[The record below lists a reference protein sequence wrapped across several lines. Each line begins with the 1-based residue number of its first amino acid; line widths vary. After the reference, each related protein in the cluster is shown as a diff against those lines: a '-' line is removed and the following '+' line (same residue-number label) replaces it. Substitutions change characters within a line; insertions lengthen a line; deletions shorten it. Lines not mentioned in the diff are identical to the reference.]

1 MFERIISLL
10 YSVIKI
16 RRTPRLAS
24 PLGEKKATNSDVN
37 NTDPAQNKITG
48 ATEKIKSEQVLVF
61 GQHVIGKGRTVW
73 VRQPNSTL
81 ED

>member
-1 MFERIISLL
+1 M
-10 YSVIKI
+10 
-16 RRTPRLAS
+16 TS

-37 NTDPAQNKITG
+37 TDPAQNKTDNRGEQKI
-48 ATEKIKSEQVLVF
+48 EIKSEQLLVF

-73 VRQPNSTL
+73 VKQPNSTL